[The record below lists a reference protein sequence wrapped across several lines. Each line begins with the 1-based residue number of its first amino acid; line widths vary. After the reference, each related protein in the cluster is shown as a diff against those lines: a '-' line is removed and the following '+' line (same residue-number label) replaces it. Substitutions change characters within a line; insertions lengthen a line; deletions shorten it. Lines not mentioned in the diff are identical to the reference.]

1 MALCQE
7 KVREGKHV
15 SGITGLRVVY
25 IVEVRQER
33 ESKDGQLKLKSARSC
48 LMWKAHEIVPGQMWY
63 QIIFNM

>member
-33 ESKDGQLKLKSARSC
+33 ERERAKMVG
-48 LMWKAHEIVPGQMWY
+48 
-63 QIIFNM
+63 

>member
-33 ESKDGQLKLKSARSC
+33 ERAKMVS
-48 LMWKAHEIVPGQMWY
+48 
-63 QIIFNM
+63 